1 MAPTQC
7 SLLFLD
13 SESLQLPKC
22 FVFFFFL
29 NKVVEMLGRE
39 KNCNRREMLTKFYFV
54 VGVGE
59 GRPDLDPIR
68 TQYGAFVY
76 WQHVTPM
83 YTVS

>member
-1 MAPTQC
+1 
-7 SLLFLD
+7 
-13 SESLQLPKC
+13 
-22 FVFFFFL
+22 
-29 NKVVEMLGRE
+29 MLGRE

-76 WQHVTPM
+76 WQHVTLM
-83 YTVS
+83 YTGSWNKQATFYNDSFEIFLF